1 MQLITAELFDDLL
14 NKAGSSPRKRTNVN
28 FHDDLSDVVQK
39 ILIGTK
45 MGTYFRP
52 HRHAVNYE
60 FALVLKGSFSLLLFD
75 DAGVVTDR
83 QIISAGSDAIGFQIQ
98 PNQWHTLVT
107 LEDDSVFFE
116 VKQGSYDPQVAAE
129 FALWSPEEGAPEVA
143 AFVGNLCMAAIGQ
156 RVECE

>member
-1 MQLITAELFDDLL
+1 
-14 NKAGSSPRKRTNVN
+14 
-28 FHDDLSDVVQK
+28 
-39 ILIGTK
+39 
-45 MGTYFRP
+45 
-52 HRHAVNYE
+52 HAVNYE

-83 QIISAGSDAIGFQIQ
+83 QIISAGSDSVGFQIQ

-116 VKQGSYDPQVAAE
+116 VKQGPYDPQVAAE

-143 AFVGNLCMAAIGQ
+143 AFVGNLCMAAVGQ